1 MVLHGFLPVA
11 IAAFAVSAVAA
22 SAAER
27 IHRTLASP
35 LVDEGAGPDG
45 CEPELTGPGGPVKW
59 EVRIERYL
67 PDGKALVET
76 SRKRDDDRYPLC
88 IAELPVAKNAEVELE
103 FVPRAGTLA
112 RTAGIVV
119 RFADAQDYYVVRAD
133 ALAGDVQLLRV
144 FNGTQS
150 QLAGARVL
158 VAQGKPNNLKV
169 TVVDDLFTVWFAGKK
184 LFEHRDGAIKA
195 AGRFGVWSKSDSV
208 TSFGDLFITVLD

>member
-1 MVLHGFLPVA
+1 MVLLGILPVA
-11 IAAFAVSAVAA
+11 VAALAVGAITA

-35 LVDEGAGPDG
+35 LVDEGTGPDG
-45 CEPELTGPGGPVKW
+45 CEPELSGRGGPVKW

-67 PDGKALVET
+67 PDGKGLVEV
-76 SRKRDDDRYPLC
+76 SRRPEDDRYPLC
-88 IAELPVAKNAEVELE
+88 IADLPVAKNAEVELE
-103 FVPRAGTLA
+103 FVPHTGTLA

-133 ALAGDVQLLRV
+133 ALAADVRLLRV
-144 FNGTQS
+144 FNGIQS
-150 QLAGARVL
+150 QLAGARAV

-169 TVVDDLFTVWFAGKK
+169 AVVDDLFTVWLAGKK
-184 LFEHRDGAIKA
+184 LFEHRDGAIRTP
-195 AGRFGVWSKSDSV
+195 GRFGVWSKSDSV